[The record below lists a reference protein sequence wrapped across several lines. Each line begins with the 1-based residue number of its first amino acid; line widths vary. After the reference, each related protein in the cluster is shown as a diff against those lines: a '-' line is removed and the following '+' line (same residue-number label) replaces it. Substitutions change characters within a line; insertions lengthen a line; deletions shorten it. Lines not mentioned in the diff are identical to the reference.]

1 MGENLVAR
9 EDRSKSNRAKKAII
23 NVVDRYYNRFDL
35 NRTRVAEGKRVT
47 DMERGERRSN
57 QGKVG
62 AKGSLRFYSRD
73 RDEKE
78 EGRKLWRLR
87 NSKRKIRSRLT

>member
-1 MGENLVAR
+1 MAR

-62 AKGSLRFYSRD
+62 AKGSLQRRFYWRD
-73 RDEKE
+73 RDERE